1 MAPDLRTELRQRK
14 PFASREEEAYLSVV
28 RTGALLLDA
37 FEQLLKPY
45 GITATQYN
53 VLRILRGSGSD
64 GLCRHELR
72 DRLLTRMPDVT
83 RLLDRM
89 EDAELVVRTRDET
102 DRRLVAARLTPRGRQ
117 LVDQL
122 DVVVSDEHQRLLG
135 HLTHDQ
141 LETLVE
147 LLALA
152 RRST

>member
-1 MAPDLRTELRQRK
+1 MMSDLRTELRQRK

-28 RTGALLLDA
+28 RTGAQLLDA
-37 FEQLLKPY
+37 IEQLLKPY

-53 VLRILRGSGSD
+53 VLRILRGSGPE

-102 DRRLVAARLTPRGRQ
+102 DRRLVATRLTPRGRR

-122 DVVVSDEHQRLLG
+122 DSVVTEEHGRLLG
-135 HLTHDQ
+135 HLTQDQ
-141 LETLVE
+141 LETLIE

>member
-1 MAPDLRTELRQRK
+1 MMSDLRTELRQRK

-28 RTGALLLDA
+28 RTGAQLLDA
-37 FEQLLKPY
+37 IEQLLKPY

-53 VLRILRGSGSD
+53 VLRILRGGGSE

-102 DRRLVAARLTPRGRQ
+102 DRRLVATRLTPRGRR

-122 DVVVSDEHQRLLG
+122 DSVVTEEHGRLLG
-135 HLTHDQ
+135 HLTQDQ
-141 LETLVE
+141 LETLIE